1 MTLPS
6 QRPYRSSLL
15 RRLMYLLLLQDL
27 AASRLQLRTHLHRG
41 LHHPMEEQTLF
52 LSERPRAGP
61 MEQRTALL
69 GHVDLQ
75 CRCVWN
81 PLPQPQGQTW
91 ITE

>member
-15 RRLMYLLLLQDL
+15 RRLLHLLMLQDL
-27 AASRLQLRTHLHRG
+27 AASLQLRTHLHRG
-41 LHHPMEEQTLF
+41 LYHPEEEQTLF
-52 LSERPRAGP
+52 LNERPQAGP

-81 PLPQPQGQTW
+81 PLPKPQKRW